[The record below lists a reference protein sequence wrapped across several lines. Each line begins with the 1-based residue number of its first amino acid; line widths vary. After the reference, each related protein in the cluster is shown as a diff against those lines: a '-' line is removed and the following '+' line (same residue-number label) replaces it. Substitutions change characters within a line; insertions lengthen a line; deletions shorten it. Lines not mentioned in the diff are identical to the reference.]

1 MADPLPTAPGSS
13 TATNAAPASQ
23 APLAT
28 ASAGAAAPP
37 ASSATPAPAAT
48 PVAAALPTTPPATPT
63 SQPTPAVQEVAA
75 TPSEPAPPVEGTPQ
89 APKTSLLAEAG
100 KPETPAPAPS
110 DAAPVVATEAPAEP
124 APLPSYD
131 ALSLPE
137 GVSLDKTRV
146 GEFDGLMGRF
156 ERTANVPH
164 EAAASFRQELTNFY
178 VAEMQRAQQAQYEN
192 WNRTREGWRSEIKDN
207 PTYGKTRLESTLK
220 DVAVIRDRFATPQF
234 LQMIEF
240 TGAGDHPGMIE
251 TFRNI
256 AQFLDEHGLLREGR
270 PLATTIKPVP
280 QQQSRSKRR
289 YGGGPSMNGA
299 A

>member
-1 MADPLPTAPGSS
+1 MADQVTLVTPAPTP
-13 TATNAAPASQ
+13 
-23 APLAT
+23 
-28 ASAGAAAPP
+28 AAAPP
-37 ASSATPAPAAT
+37 APTPTPAPAPAPAAT
-48 PVAAALPTTPPATPT
+48 TAPPPTSVAAAAKPAVPAAPAEPSVATPD
-63 SQPTPAVQEVAA
+63 SAPAAAA
-75 TPSEPAPPVEGTPQ
+75 TPAAAPAEAPKPAEGTPQ

-100 KPETPAPAPS
+100 KTETPAPASS
-110 DAAPVVATEAPAEP
+110 DAAPVTEAPAEA
-124 APLPSYD
+124 APLPTYD

-137 GVSLDKTRV
+137 GVTLDKTRV

-156 ERTANVPH
+156 EQTHGVSH
-164 EAAASFRQELTNFY
+164 EATAAFRQELTNFY
-178 VAEMQRAQQAQYEN
+178 IAEMQRAQQAQHEN

-207 PTYGKTRLESTLK
+207 PTYGKTRLEATLK
-220 DVAVIRDRFATPQF
+220 DVAAIRDRFATPQF

-256 AQFLDEHGLLREGR
+256 AQFLDKHGLLREGR

-289 YGGGPSMNGA
+289 YANGPNMNGA